1 MDITF
6 KRSFDSLEEIFAFTE
21 SFLETESVNDAVRHD
36 VHFAVEELFT
46 NMVKYN
52 AAGRSDI
59 RLGLERDGD
68 SLIASLTDFD
78 SEPFDVTRT
87 PPVDTDRPIEER
99 EPGGLGLHLTKR
111 VVDSLEYRHEAGCTT
126 IKFRKDLR

>member
-1 MDITF
+1 MENTF

-21 SFLETESVNDAVRHD
+21 SFLNTESVGDTQRHE

-52 AAGRSDI
+52 ASGQSDI
-59 RLGLERDGD
+59 RLSLHREGD

-78 SEPFDVTRT
+78 STPFDVTRT
-87 PPVDTDRPIEER
+87 PPVDIERPIEER

-111 VVDSLEYRHEAGCTT
+111 VVDALEYRHEAGCTT